1 MLISLFLESST
12 ICYCMNF
19 YLALR
24 VGSIHTLMLVEFKL
38 GREMFIYLY
47 CGWYEVKRK
56 ERLEKERKKRK
67 ALKKKNKKSRNNVML
82 ISEVCLVWNL
92 WWIISLIEI
101 ILFGTLWVDHSL
113 RFRQVFVSISFRT
126 YHLFVN
132 QATLQPWK
140 ALVILAFV
148 FSIEFLDEC
157 II

>member
-1 MLISLFLESST
+1 M
-12 ICYCMNF
+12 
-19 YLALR
+19 
-24 VGSIHTLMLVEFKL
+24 
-38 GREMFIYLY
+38 
-47 CGWYEVKRK
+47 
-56 ERLEKERKKRK
+56 
-67 ALKKKNKKSRNNVML
+67 KKKNKKSRNNVML

-92 WWIISLIEI
+92 WWRISLIEI

-148 FSIEFLDEC
+148 FSTCLWMNAQFSLLFARLWRSVFFIPHLCVFFIYRWIFARCDSWLSLFC
-157 II
+157 FRMFCMIFVLRICFVYMLLL